1 MIDCEQTHAETIAR
15 LVEARAASR
24 VHAKDATLYSFSREA
39 QDYSANFMGWADLA
53 SNPPCPL
60 DEVKQLAGKF
70 TDAGMESVILIGQGG
85 STQASM
91 TMTKFN
97 KADSP
102 IRFRVLDSDSPV
114 RLRKVLSEI
123 DPATT
128 LVVVSSKSG
137 GTLEMRSLFSA
148 LKAAFSSEMSAAE
161 MCRHFV
167 AITDPG
173 SDLEAQ
179 AREEGWGGVLLGEPT
194 VGGRFSA
201 LSVFGLF
208 PAAAAGVD
216 VDELMAR
223 GLQAERACSQD
234 VAENPAIGLAA
245 FLYDN
250 WKAGRDKFA
259 FVSPKRARAL
269 GLWIEQLIAESVGK
283 DGVGV
288 LPQVEVDP
296 LLLAEDKGDRA
307 VVMCNAAV
315 NTWDEADDFERGMN
329 CVNTSIPFYG
339 FTVEDTEDLA
349 EQFVIWEYATAMLG
363 FLMEV
368 SPFDQPDVASVKAK
382 VLDILDAGLPEADFV
397 DEGAAMGPIEVRI
410 SSSCEESADARS
422 ALRALFASIEPGNYF
437 AMNAFLPF
445 DGEGRRGALGR
456 IRRAVA
462 EKCGVMSCLEI
473 GPRYMHST
481 GQLQKGG
488 ANTGVYLLVS
498 AEEPKDIPL
507 AGVPAKSLGQLSKA
521 QATGDYLILSERGR
535 RCLHLHLPDN
545 STVTLRRFADLVE
558 EALSEL

>member
-1 MIDCEQTHAETIAR
+1 MRDAIIEK
-15 LVEARAASR
+15 LVEERVASR
-24 VHAKDATLYSFSREA
+24 VHAKDASLYSFSAEA
-39 QDYSANFMGWADLA
+39 QEYSAGFMGWADLP

-60 DEVKQLAGKF
+60 SEIKALADKF
-70 TDAGMESVILIGQGG
+70 ASAGMDSVILIGQGG

-97 KADSP
+97 KVDSD
-102 IRFRVLDSDSPV
+102 IKFRVLDSDSPV
-114 RLRKVLSEI
+114 RLRKMLAEI

-128 LVVVSSKSG
+128 LVIVSSKSG

-148 LKAAFSSEMSAAE
+148 LRIAFADALPEDE
-161 MCRHFV
+161 MCKHFV

-173 SDLEAQ
+173 SALAAQ
-179 AREEGWGGVLLGEPT
+179 AEEEGWGGVLFGEPT

-208 PAAAAGVD
+208 PAAVAGVD

-223 GLQAERACSQD
+223 GLQAELACSQD
-234 VAENPAIGLAA
+234 SPDNPAIELAA

-283 DGVGV
+283 GGVGV

-296 LLLAEDKGDRA
+296 LLLSKDLGDRA
-307 VVMCNAAV
+307 VVLCSAV
-315 NTWDEADDFERGMN
+315 VDTWDEADDFERGAS
-329 CVNTSIPFYG
+329 CIDPAIPFYG

-363 FLMEV
+363 YLMQV

-382 VLDILDAGLPEADFV
+382 VLDLLGEGLPVPDFV
-397 DEGAAMGPIEVRI
+397 DESTTSIGEVEVRV
-410 SSSCEESADARS
+410 SDCCASADDVRA
-422 ALRALFASIEPGNYF
+422 ALRGLFASVAPGNYF

-445 DGEGRRGALGR
+445 DGEGRRGALGS
-456 IRRAVA
+456 IRREIALR
-462 EKCGVMSCLEI
+462 CGVMSCLEI

-498 AEEPKDIPL
+498 AGEPKDIRIS
-507 AGVPAKSLGQLSKA
+507 GVPAKSLGELSKA
-521 QATGDYLILSERGR
+521 QAIGDFLILSERGR

-545 STVTLRRFADLVE
+545 STITLQRFADTVREVL
-558 EALSEL
+558 AEL